1 MSTDESTDL
10 TYRTLLAA
18 IERLARVQREVGSH
32 IAREA
37 GLTRAALGMVRI
49 LERCGELPISEIA
62 THLRVDLSV
71 ASRQVSALVDA
82 GLVDRAPS
90 DQPGCDR
97 RVRTVRLTAAG
108 HELARTSVRTLDRQA
123 AEAFAGWTADEIVAA
138 TEAVDRIA
146 AAVGST
152 PHPHASCRRLA
163 APTQDTT
170 TDPAAAPSTT

>member
-1 MSTDESTDL
+1 MSTDESPDL

-37 GLTRAALGMVRI
+37 GLTRAGLGVVRI

-82 GLVDRAPS
+82 GLADRAPS
-90 DQPGCDR
+90 DQPGTDR

-108 HELARTSVRTLDRQA
+108 YELAHTSVHTLDRQA
-123 AEAFAGWTADEIVAA
+123 AQAFAGWTTDEIESAA
-138 TEAVDRIA
+138 VAVDRIA
-146 AAVGST
+146 TAVTATRGS
-152 PHPHASCRRLA
+152 HA
-163 APTQDTT
+163 P
-170 TDPAAAPSTT
+170 PASRTA